1 MGHFSVV
8 LAADTYASVYPEG
21 AAAAAAMVA
30 GARARGLELTGPERS
45 VGSVHKERAGT
56 AGHEDMTVH
65 LGREKNRGGADR
77 GSSNVRNGSRPKTVL
92 SDVAGELGI
101 EVPRDRECPFEPR
114 MMKKR
119 RRRLSN
125 VDDVVLSLSAKG

>member
-1 MGHFSVV
+1 
-8 LAADTYASVYPEG
+8 
-21 AAAAAAMVA
+21 
-30 GARARGLELTGPERS
+30 
-45 VGSVHKERAGT
+45 
-56 AGHEDMTVH
+56 
-65 LGREKNRGGADR
+65 
-77 GSSNVRNGSRPKTVL
+77 VL
-92 SDVAGELGI
+92 SDVAGEVGI

>member
-65 LGREKNRGGADR
+65 LGREKNRGGL
-77 GSSNVRNGSRPKTVL
+77 T
-92 SDVAGELGI
+92 AG
-101 EVPRDRECPFEPR
+101 RR
-114 MMKKR
+114 MCGTGLD
-119 RRRLSN
+119 RRLCCLMWLVRWASRYLVIGN
-125 VDDVVLSLSAKG
+125 ARSSRG